1 MPIRAFSIQVVVLAS
16 LAQLLGLVELA
27 RFARSIHV
35 DRKEKC
41 LDVFCMERFACSLL
55 VVLLT
60 EPNGGSFTFRPQ
72 LCVENCLC
80 YCGEKMHS
88 MCVHHVLL
96 VAKALCTPVAV

>member
-1 MPIRAFSIQVVVLAS
+1 MLAS

-27 RFARSIHV
+27 RFARSIQI
-35 DRKEKC
+35 EKKSVSMC
-41 LDVFCMERFACSLL
+41 FVYMERFACSLL

-80 YCGEKMHS
+80 YCGEKVHS
-88 MCVHHVLL
+88 MCAHHVLL
-96 VAKALCTPVAV
+96 VAKALCMPVAV